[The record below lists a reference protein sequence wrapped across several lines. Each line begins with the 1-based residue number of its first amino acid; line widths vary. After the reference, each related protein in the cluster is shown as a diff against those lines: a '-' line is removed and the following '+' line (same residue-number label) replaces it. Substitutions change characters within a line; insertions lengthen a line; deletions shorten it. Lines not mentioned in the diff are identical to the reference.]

1 MDPRIQLQGLNI
13 NKDKACCFDLRI
25 LVDGQFIKY
34 VTIDLIHLF
43 EHLPLDNKN
52 QRHVAL
58 DLENDCRLPVNVEK
72 PQISDIDSRI
82 QVLNWQMDRD
92 KACCFDFQILVDDQF
107 IKYVTIDFIYLLKHL
122 QLDLDN
128 RNQKHI
134 ALNLRNY
141 CRLPVVNVENPQLPE
156 VKNPWHG
163 VKVDYLELEL
173 EESLSFYADK
183 VKSSLFKASVIAKFA
198 PCPNKM
204 KAIVDETA
212 AYEWIKEEDIGPKF
226 LGHITEVNNENQEG
240 RVIGFLLELIP
251 DARHATLDDL
261 PQCQETLKKLHKLG
275 IKHGNIKGR
284 IFSLKTKRRF

>member
-25 LVDGQFIKY
+25 LVDG
-34 VTIDLIHLF
+34 
-43 EHLPLDNKN
+43 
-52 QRHVAL
+52 
-58 DLENDCRLPVNVEK
+58 
-72 PQISDIDSRI
+72 
-82 QVLNWQMDRD
+82 
-92 KACCFDFQILVDDQF
+92 QF

-183 VKSSLFKASVIAKFA
+183 VIPLQGISH
-198 PCPNKM
+198 C
-204 KAIVDETA
+204 
-212 AYEWIKEEDIGPKF
+212 
-226 LGHITEVNNENQEG
+226 EV
-240 RVIGFLLELIP
+240 RALS
-251 DARHATLDDL
+251 
-261 PQCQETLKKLHKLG
+261 K
-275 IKHGNIKGR
+275 
-284 IFSLKTKRRF
+284 